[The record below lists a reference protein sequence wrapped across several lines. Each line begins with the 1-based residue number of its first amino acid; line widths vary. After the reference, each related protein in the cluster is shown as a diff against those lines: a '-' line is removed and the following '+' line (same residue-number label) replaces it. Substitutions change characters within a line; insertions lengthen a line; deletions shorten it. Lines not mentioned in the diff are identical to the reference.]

1 MIIPITYN
9 IQNNSIQHLINKKTN
24 VSFGA
29 LYRESDIPDNINDL
43 IKDAQQ
49 RKFDEYDTL
58 PKAYDTITTEYN
70 NNVKKHKKSFFFSRS
85 KVAKDQ
91 LIYYSKLEGIKAAE
105 NAFLKKIDMHLKD
118 LRLIKK
124 NLEAKDGAIDELNQ
138 LKNIEAQLLM
148 AKEIKEAQLNSQIGL
163 NSLGGYDEVKGFIRK
178 IFINEVTKEKAK
190 MQSIVPNAI
199 LLYGPTGCGKS
210 KLVDAIASEIY
221 PDKSI
226 KEKYFI
232 NIDTSDDP
240 DEVIDCINT
249 ALENAYENF
258 KSTNNRTIILLDE
271 IEAIANNKD
280 PETTEAIK
288 AALES
293 ANENYCTFFLTSNY
307 PANINPDILGSN
319 KVEYLIA
326 IDPPDRNNMK
336 AVLEYYFKRLSVKNI
351 DYDVLVTELL
361 RAQNDGRFSN
371 SGIEH
376 IYDICKDVPKLS
388 QSDIIDVIRNTKPNI
403 LQSEYYNYINNKN
416 RFEGNTY
423 D

>member
-293 ANENYCTFFLTSNY
+293 ANENYCTFF
-307 PANINPDILGSN
+307 
-319 KVEYLIA
+319 
-326 IDPPDRNNMK
+326 
-336 AVLEYYFKRLSVKNI
+336 
-351 DYDVLVTELL
+351 
-361 RAQNDGRFSN
+361 
-371 SGIEH
+371 
-376 IYDICKDVPKLS
+376 
-388 QSDIIDVIRNTKPNI
+388 
-403 LQSEYYNYINNKN
+403 
-416 RFEGNTY
+416 
-423 D
+423 

>member
-1 MIIPITYN
+1 
-9 IQNNSIQHLINKKTN
+9 
-24 VSFGA
+24 
-29 LYRESDIPDNINDL
+29 
-43 IKDAQQ
+43 
-49 RKFDEYDTL
+49 
-58 PKAYDTITTEYN
+58 
-70 NNVKKHKKSFFFSRS
+70 
-85 KVAKDQ
+85 
-91 LIYYSKLEGIKAAE
+91 
-105 NAFLKKIDMHLKD
+105 MHLKD

-351 DYDVLVTELL
+351 DYDGLVTELL
-361 RAQNDGRFSN
+361 RVQNDGRFSN